1 MLPNEINLTI
11 VFLVSETYNNETNQ
25 EGGKE
30 KNVKK
35 KQFNKRKKPHGTY
48 IFDQTEP
55 HVSCSRGVNYVT
67 NTTN

>member
-30 KNVKK
+30 KKCKK
-35 KQFNKRKKPHGTY
+35 KNNSTKEKNLMVR
-48 IFDQTEP
+48 IFLIKQNLM
-55 HVSCSRGVNYVT
+55 SRVVVVL
-67 NTTN
+67 TT

>member
-35 KQFNKRKKPHGTY
+35 KTIQQKKKT
-48 IFDQTEP
+48 
-55 HVSCSRGVNYVT
+55 SWYVYF
-67 NTTN
+67 